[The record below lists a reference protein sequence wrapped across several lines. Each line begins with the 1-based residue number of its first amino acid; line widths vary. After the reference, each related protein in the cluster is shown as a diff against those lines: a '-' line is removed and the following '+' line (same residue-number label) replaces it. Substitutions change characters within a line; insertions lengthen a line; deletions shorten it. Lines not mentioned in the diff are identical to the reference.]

1 MATYG
6 DGLPERGE
14 TSVGG
19 EQLGVGL
26 LQRRLQRAAAAQRR
40 VARRLQH
47 LYLRGTLG
55 GGRVT
60 VIDLH
65 LHVHVHTHH

>member
-1 MATYG
+1 MRGVATYG
-6 DGLPERGE
+6 DGLLERGE
-14 TSVGG
+14 ASVGG

-47 LYLRGTLG
+47 LHLRGT
-55 GGRVT
+55 
-60 VIDLH
+60 
-65 LHVHVHTHH
+65 